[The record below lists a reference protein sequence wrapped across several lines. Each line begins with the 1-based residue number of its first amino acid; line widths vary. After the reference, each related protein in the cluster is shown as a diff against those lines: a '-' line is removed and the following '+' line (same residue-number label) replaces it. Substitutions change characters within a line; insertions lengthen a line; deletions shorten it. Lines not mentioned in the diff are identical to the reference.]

1 MPDQT
6 ETRQSMIIEQNIT
19 GEKRTF
25 ILKSIEYGNGYFI
38 SISEGEPRIGSITV
52 SLSITNK
59 SSSAKVIQDKH
70 DQLFVDTLSKRISMM
85 TNGICI
91 ISLYTK
97 NKLELDEMKML
108 NEKTLSII
116 EGNDIKRN
124 E

>member
-1 MPDQT
+1 
-6 ETRQSMIIEQNIT
+6 MIIEQNIT
-19 GEKRTF
+19 DEKRTF
-25 ILKSIEYGNGYFI
+25 ILKSIEYDNGRFI

-59 SSSAKVIQDKH
+59 SNTARVIQDKH

-97 NKLELDEMKML
+97 NKLELEEMKML
-108 NEKTLSII
+108 NEKILSIV
-116 EGNDIKRN
+116 EGNDVNRN